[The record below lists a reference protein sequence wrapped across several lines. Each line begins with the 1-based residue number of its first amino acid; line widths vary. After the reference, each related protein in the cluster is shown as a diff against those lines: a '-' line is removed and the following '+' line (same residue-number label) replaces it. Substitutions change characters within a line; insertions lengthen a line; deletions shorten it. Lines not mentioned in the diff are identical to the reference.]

1 MQRSALKATPW
12 MSETYTV
19 AYCPNCDD
27 VGPVLV
33 SEFPIEDDGM
43 LPKQQD
49 VTVVYCTGCDSI
61 INALE
66 KVEVKYLTVEE
77 LEKLGWTVLEKNL
90 NSLDNPPKV
99 V

>member
-1 MQRSALKATPW
+1 MQRSALKATQQ
-12 MSETYTV
+12 MSEMFTV
-19 AYCPNCDD
+19 AYCSNCDD

-33 SEFPIEDDGM
+33 SEFPAEDDGM

-66 KVEVKYLTVEE
+66 KVEVEYLTVEE
-77 LEKLGWTVLEKNL
+77 LEKIGWTVKDSQL
-90 NSLDNPPKV
+90 S
-99 V
+99 